1 MLLCIHVLD
10 VLYNDTPL
18 HVSTGWLLHPLLLV
32 LQMCFSLLPAING
45 VSTKGDILMVDKEN
59 GLNIYFIAP
68 YKFLDLVVSSKD
80 TKYII
85 FG

>member
-1 MLLCIHVLD
+1 
-10 VLYNDTPL
+10 
-18 HVSTGWLLHPLLLV
+18 
-32 LQMCFSLLPAING
+32 
-45 VSTKGDILMVDKEN
+45 VDKEN